1 MHGAGCASLVRVWDL
16 SVWSLR
22 DQTTRPC
29 PAGLMYMPKEVS
41 DCVTFLSTANFTSTS
56 YPIYTCCKQLFA
68 RWVCGQALGRV
79 WSYVV
84 LPGDPCAWGWQTGLG
99 WGWLV

>member
-1 MHGAGCASLVRVWDL
+1 MVRVWDL